1 MRGATNRRSVR
12 RRPVSVRASRPS
24 RHPGLGNI
32 RIRILVGRIM
42 LVTALV
48 AAGLKLVQVQGFQAA
63 ALAAQAQQQRITQIN
78 VPAQRGSITDRNG
91 SLLAFSVDAR
101 ALYAQPQRITTEWDD
116 SAAKKE
122 GTPNGDQ
129 HKQKIAKF
137 IHEVLGDQAPEQA
150 ILDALRQDVT
160 FTYLVLNVDPAKAQ
174 LINDKFPD
182 IGAEY
187 RAVREYPSG
196 PVASN
201 IVGYATWRAGDTH
214 TRALAG
220 LESSQNTM
228 LAGKNG
234 WRVADTPQGNND
246 VVIPGTASSQPAVPG
261 SGLELTIDS
270 DLQYTVQQELADYV
284 ARTGAGSGSA
294 VVLDAHT
301 GEVYALANNKTFDP
315 NNFDAQVNA
324 DPGLLNNQAAPVT
337 TPFEPGSVNKVVTAA
352 AAIEY
357 GVASPDTPI
366 EVPGSIT
373 VADRQIKDWWT
384 HDPLTLTLTGVFA
397 KSSNVGTLLTA
408 QKVGEDRYADMLTRF
423 GLGQVTGVGLP
434 GESAGRVPPRQQW
447 SGSTFGNLPIGQGLS
462 MTVLQLAGMY
472 QAIANDGLR
481 VPPRILRATIGPDG
495 VRHVTPRPDGAVV
508 VSPQTARTV
517 RNMFR
522 AVVQNPG
529 PAAQNGTGAQAALTG
544 YQISAK
550 TGTAQQVDPNTG
562 QYSYSAYWSTFAGI
576 LPADNPRFVVAIML
590 DNGGQSAAPLFHT
603 LASYLAQHYQIPF
616 SPQPSPVATLVVQQ

>member
-1 MRGATNRRSVR
+1 MRGATNRRPVR

-42 LVTALV
+42 LVAALV

-63 ALAAQAQQQRITQIN
+63 ALAAQAQQQRITKIN

-101 ALYAQPQRITTEWDD
+101 ALFAQPQKITTDWDAL
-116 SAAKKE
+116 AAKKK

-129 HKQKIAKF
+129 HKQEIASF
-137 IHEVLGDQAPEQA
+137 IHQVLGDQAPEQD

-160 FTYLVLNVDPAKAQ
+160 FTYLVSNVDPAKAK
-174 LINDKFPD
+174 LITDMFAD
-182 IGAEY
+182 VGAEY

-196 PVASN
+196 SVASN
-201 IVGYATWRAGDTH
+201 IVGFANWHMDTSH
-214 TRALAG
+214 TQG
-220 LESSQNTM
+220 LNWLEMSQNAL
-228 LAGKNG
+228 LAGKDG
-234 WRVADTPQGNND
+234 WSVADTPQGNNA
-246 VVIPGTASSQPAVPG
+246 VVIPGTGLSQPAVPG
-261 SGLELTIDS
+261 SRLELTIDS

-284 ARTGAGSGSA
+284 ARTGAADGSA

-315 NNFDAQVNA
+315 NNFSKDAA
-324 DPGLLNNQAAPVT
+324 DPELLKNRAVT

-357 GVASPDTPI
+357 GVAKPDTPI
-366 EVPGSIT
+366 DVPGSIT
-373 VADRQIKDWWT
+373 VADRTISDWWT
-384 HDPLTLTLTGVFA
+384 HGPVTLTLTGVFA

-423 GLGQVTGVGLP
+423 GLGQVTGVELP
-434 GESAGRVPPRQQW
+434 GESAGRVPQQW

-481 VPPRILRATIGPDG
+481 VPPRIIRATIGPDG

-517 RNMFR
+517 RDMLR
-522 AVVQNPG
+522 AVVQKVPG
-529 PAAQNGTGAQAALTG
+529 QPLQNGTGTRSRPRPAPPSSPTR
-544 YQISAK
+544 
-550 TGTAQQVDPNTG
+550 TPEGTATRRTG
-562 QYSYSAYWSTFAGI
+562 
-576 LPADNPRFVVAIML
+576 
-590 DNGGQSAAPLFHT
+590 APLRAFFRRTT
-603 LASYLAQHYQIPF
+603 LGSW
-616 SPQPSPVATLVVQQ
+616 SPSCSTSRRGGRAWHRCSTIWPPT

>member
-1 MRGATNRRSVR
+1 MRGATNGRPVR

-24 RHPGLGNI
+24 RHPRLGNI
-32 RIRILVGRIM
+32 RIRILVGRVM

-63 ALAAQAQQQRITQIN
+63 ALAAQAQQQRITKIT

-101 ALYAQPQRITTEWDD
+101 ALFAQPQRISAEWDA
-116 SAAKKE
+116 SAAKKK

-129 HKQKIAKF
+129 HKQEIASF
-137 IHEVLGDQAPEQA
+137 IHQVLGDQAPEQD

-160 FTYLVLNVDPAKAQ
+160 FTYLVSNVDPAKAK
-174 LINDKFPD
+174 LITDMFAD
-182 IGAEY
+182 VGAEY

-196 PVASN
+196 SVASN
-201 IVGYATWRAGDTH
+201 IVGFINWSNPLG
-214 TRALAG
+214 LLG
-220 LESSQNTM
+220 LEKSQNAL
-228 LAGKNG
+228 LAGKDG
-234 WRVADTPQGNND
+234 WSVTDTPQGNNA
-246 VVIPGTASSQPAVPG
+246 VVIPGSERDSKPAVPG
-261 SGLELTIDS
+261 SRLELTIDS

-284 ARTGAGSGSA
+284 ARTGAQGGSA

-315 NNFDAQVNA
+315 NNFSKDAA
-324 DPGLLNNQAAPVT
+324 DSELLNNRAVT

-357 GVASPDTPI
+357 GVAKPDTPI
-366 EVPGSIT
+366 EVPGKIT
-373 VADRQIKDWWT
+373 VADRRISDWWP
-384 HDPLTLTLTGVFA
+384 HDPVTLTLTGVFA

-408 QKVGEDRYADMLTRF
+408 QKVGEDRYVDMLTRF

-447 SGSTFGNLPIGQGLS
+447 SESTFGNLPIGQGLS

-481 VPPRILRATIGPDG
+481 VPPRIIRATIGPDG

-517 RNMFR
+517 RDMLR
-522 AVVQNPG
+522 AVVQKVPG
-529 PAAQNGTGAQAALTG
+529 QPAQNGTGISAALTG

-550 TGTAQQVDPNTG
+550 TGTAQQPDPNTG
-562 QYSYSAYWSTFAGI
+562 GYSDSAYWSTFAGI

-590 DNGGQSAAPLFHT
+590 DKPAGGQSVAPLFHD

-616 SPQPSPVATLVVQQ
+616 SPQQSPVATLIQQ